1 MKKKTAKSKAGKSVK
16 DLPRKPLNA
25 RTARGV
31 KGGTT
36 SLSYSK
42 VSVEY
47 KPQKEDGSL

>member
-1 MKKKTAKSKAGKSVK
+1 MKKKTGKSKPGKSIK
-16 DLPRKPLNA
+16 DLSRKSLSA
-25 RTARGV
+25 KTAKNV

-47 KPQKEDGSL
+47 KPQ